1 MPEKIKFRFSGHQTF
16 VFRHGWLEKGVGL
29 IREAPRGFL
38 DQDVLIKLGV
48 GKNMVESIK
57 YWCFQTQLLRETEAT
72 GALEL
77 TDMAKFIF
85 GEHKETEGVDP
96 YLEDDATLWL
106 LHWLLIQNPVISTWQ
121 LVFSRLH
128 KPEFTKASLLQSLQ
142 SWLLGNVTVSESTL
156 ARDIDCF
163 VRSYAGTRGKFSEEN
178 FDSPLL
184 SLGLIQPTSESD
196 LYRFNIGAKR
206 NLPAEIV
213 GYALLM
219 SMAAS
224 NRTTMLVQSC
234 LYDAGHPGQVFKLDE
249 GTLMDYLADLE
260 NKTKHEIS
268 VTDTAGM
275 VSVAFVPNKPT
286 SPNEYAADLIATY
299 YGKAMSK

>member
-1 MPEKIKFRFSGHQTF
+1 MAEKIKFRFSGHQTF

-29 IREAPRGFL
+29 IRETPRGFL
-38 DQDVLIKLGV
+38 DTDVLIKLGV

-57 YWCFQTQLLRETEAT
+57 YWCFQTQLLKETESS

-77 TDMAKFIF
+77 TRMAKLIF
-85 GEHKETEGVDP
+85 GDSADAEGVDP

-128 KPEFTKASLLQSLQ
+128 KPEFTKTSLLQSMQ
-142 SWLLGNVTVSESTL
+142 SWLLGQVAVSESTL
-156 ARDIDCF
+156 ARDVDCF
-163 VRSYAGTRGKFSEEN
+163 VRSYAGTRGKYSEEN

-206 NLPAEIV
+206 NLPTEIV

-219 SMAAS
+219 NMAES

-249 GTLMDYLADLE
+249 GALMDYLADLE
-260 NKTKHEIS
+260 SKTKHDLS

-275 VSVAFVPNKPT
+275 VSISFVPKKQVP
-286 SPNEYAADLIATY
+286 PREYADALLAKY
-299 YGKAMSK
+299 YGKAVSK